1 MTRIFNRKTE
11 KEKRRNLRNNP
22 TYTEKILWLSLRKK
36 QIHNVRFLRQYSV
49 NHFIIDF
56 YSPKIKLAIEVDGSS
71 HIGREEY
78 DLVRQNYIKT
88 FGIEFIRFTDEQV
101 MGNTVKVVKEIEDV
115 VKYKLGKLN
124 PNLPIKK
131 RGGKI

>member
-11 KEKRRNLRNNP
+11 KEKRRNLRNNS
-22 TYTEKILWLSLRKK
+22 TYTEKVLWLSLRKK

-71 HIGREEY
+71 HIGKEEY
-78 DLVRQNYIKT
+78 DLARQNYIET
-88 FGIEFIRFTDEQV
+88 FGIEFIRFTNEQV
-101 MGNTVKVVKEIEDV
+101 MGNTDKVIAEIKKVVTNR
-115 VKYKLGKLN
+115 LN
-124 PNLPIKK
+124 YFSNASL
-131 RGGKI
+131 